1 MYTFNV
7 HHCIAIRQTLAT
19 LQKKCITCC
28 IHFLSLHTAF
38 YIQCKK
44 KKDMPAHKTRMKAK
58 VTSEWGPMAKI
69 GICCQCYPSA

>member
-19 LQKKCITCC
+19 LQKKVHDVLYT
-28 IHFLSLHTAF
+28 FFSLHTAF

-44 KKDMPAHKTRMKAK
+44 KKRYAST
-58 VTSEWGPMAKI
+58 
-69 GICCQCYPSA
+69 